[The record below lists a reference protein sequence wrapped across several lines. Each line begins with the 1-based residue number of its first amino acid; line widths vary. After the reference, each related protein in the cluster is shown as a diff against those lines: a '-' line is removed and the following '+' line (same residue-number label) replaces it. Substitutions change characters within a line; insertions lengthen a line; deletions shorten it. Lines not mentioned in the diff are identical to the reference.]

1 MAMAALQGVSVL
13 RGAAAASVKPTS
25 QLLGLRSSNGSSS
38 SRRAAGARSRTVAM
52 ASGATKGD
60 RSYKLTV
67 LPGDGIGPEIIK
79 VAIDVLRLVGSQEGE
94 DCTLVQLSS
103 FSLLRCLN
111 FSDHFSSPLLGD
123 RVWEIGQQSAESFF
137 GWHLEWIGNE

>member
-13 RGAAAASVKPTS
+13 RGAASVKSTS
-25 QLLGLRSSNGSSS
+25 QLWSQRS

-52 ASGATKGD
+52 ATGATKGD

-94 DCTLVQLSS
+94 DSTLVQLSS
-103 FSLLRCLN
+103 VGLWRCLN
-111 FSDHFSSPLLGD
+111 LLTTFLLHSWGTGFGKLCSKVR
-123 RVWEIGQQSAESFF
+123 RVLGGIES
-137 GWHLEWIGNE
+137 GLEMSEYLRMGMH

>member
-13 RGAAAASVKPTS
+13 RGAASVKATS
-25 QLLGLRSSNGSSS
+25 QLLSQRSSNGS

-94 DCTLVQLSS
+94 DSTLVQLRSV
-103 FSLLRCLN
+103 SLWR
-111 FSDHFSSPLLGD
+111 
-123 RVWEIGQQSAESFF
+123 
-137 GWHLEWIGNE
+137 

>member
-13 RGAAAASVKPTS
+13 RGAASVKATS
-25 QLLGLRSSNGSSS
+25 QLVSQRSSNGS

-67 LPGDGIGPEIIK
+67 LPGDGIGPEILK

-94 DCTLVQLSS
+94 DSTLVQLRSV
-103 FSLLRCLN
+103 SLWRCLDLLAT
-111 FSDHFSSPLLGD
+111 FASPLSGD
-123 RVWEIGQQSAESFF
+123 RVWEIVQ
-137 GWHLEWIGNE
+137 

>member
-13 RGAAAASVKPTS
+13 RGAASVKATS
-25 QLLGLRSSNGSSS
+25 QLLSQHRSSNGSS

-60 RSYKLTV
+60 RSYRLTV

-94 DCTLVQLSS
+94 DSTLVQLRSV
-103 FSLLRCLN
+103 SLWR
-111 FSDHFSSPLLGD
+111 
-123 RVWEIGQQSAESFF
+123 
-137 GWHLEWIGNE
+137 

>member
-13 RGAAAASVKPTS
+13 RGAASVKSTS
-25 QLLGLRSSNGSSS
+25 QLLSQRSSNGS

-67 LPGDGIGPEIIK
+67 LPGDGIGPEILK

-94 DCTLVQLSS
+94 DSTLVQLSS
-103 FSLLRCLN
+103 VRLWRCLN
-111 FSDHFSSPLLGD
+111 LLTTFLLHSGGTGFGKLCSKVR
-123 RVWEIGQQSAESFF
+123 RVLVALRVDWK
-137 GWHLEWIGNE
+137 